1 MALPLY
7 GKFKPVQ
14 TSNNSSNRKKKERKK
29 ERKYC
34 SMEIGIPHPPWL
46 HLPPQTKKE
55 LNYTLKLVTPGST
68 FLKMSKLIVIL

>member
-14 TSNNSSNRKKKERKK
+14 TSINSSNRKKERKR

-34 SMEIGIPHPPWL
+34 SMEIGIPQPPWL
-46 HLPPQTKKE
+46 HPPPQTKKE
-55 LNYTLKLVTPGST
+55 LNYIP
-68 FLKMSKLIVIL
+68 